1 MTNPLALSG
10 QSFSLVHVLIASV
23 PGGVI
28 TIAHDGREAVDAK
41 GLRQRAS
48 RHLLRRLLCRKI
60 ASRYGTLNV
69 GGAQAPPAVIY
80 GRGLTRDGHALF
92 PLGSD
97 ATIMVELF

>member
-60 ASRYGTLNV
+60 ASQHGNLTADGSKGPLEE
-69 GGAQAPPAVIY
+69 IY
-80 GRGLTRDGHALF
+80 GRGYND
-92 PLGSD
+92 
-97 ATIMVELF
+97 E